1 MPSHPING
9 EVLSNNQATRRWLG
23 DTFVTIYST
32 IVVNK
37 NAMFCGPYKAFIIRN
52 PITRY
57 LIFLPANAKQ
67 SEDQLGD
74 FADD

>member
-1 MPSHPING
+1 
-9 EVLSNNQATRRWLG
+9 
-23 DTFVTIYST
+23 
-32 IVVNK
+32 
-37 NAMFCGPYKAFIIRN
+37 MFCGPYKAFIIRN

-74 FADD
+74 FADDEEEQDNAEADPPLFFGQWDCVEDTLQDP